1 MYHTSMGK
9 TTYDT
14 LVLTGGPGGTV
25 YRIKLRLTFPCTY
38 QSHTVNFLYRYPLPS
53 GT

>member
-25 YRIKLRLTFPCTY
+25 YRIKLLGADETDARITLEFIDHRT
-38 QSHTVNFLYRYPLPS
+38 L
-53 GT
+53 